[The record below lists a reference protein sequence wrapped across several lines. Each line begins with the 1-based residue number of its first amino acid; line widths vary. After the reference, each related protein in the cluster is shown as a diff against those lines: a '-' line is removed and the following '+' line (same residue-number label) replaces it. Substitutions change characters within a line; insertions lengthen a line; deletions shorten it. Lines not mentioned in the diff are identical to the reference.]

1 MSEQATVRMVA
12 TSNFIRAGKRYEAGC
27 EYDIPVSEAASLDGW
42 LMAAAPAPAKEEK
55 KEMKNGS

>member
-12 TSNFIRAGKRYEAGC
+12 TSNFIREGKRYEQGR
-27 EYDIPVSEAASLDGW
+27 EYDIAASEAASLDGW
-42 LMAAAPAPAKEEK
+42 LMAVAPAKEEK

>member
-1 MSEQATVRMVA
+1 MSEPTVRMVA

-42 LMAAAPAPAKEEK
+42 LMAVAPVPAKEGAK
-55 KEMKNGS
+55 PSNKE